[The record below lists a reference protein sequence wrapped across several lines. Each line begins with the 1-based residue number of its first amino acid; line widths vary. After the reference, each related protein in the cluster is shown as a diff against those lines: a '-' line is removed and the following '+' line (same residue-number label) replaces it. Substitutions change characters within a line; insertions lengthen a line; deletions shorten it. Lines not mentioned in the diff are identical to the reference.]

1 MPGAGCPIHDGLIV
15 MGGIHGCWMPPPR
28 HSTPYDERRPP
39 IEPKSGPK
47 KTRKRY
53 PSDMDCLLA
62 AARGLNLQPRSAGD
76 DAPSITIPAMM
87 LRVRDRQ
94 GADRFLQAN
103 PAQAAFEMDRGQR
116 NIILKAR
123 QMGVTTWIAGRFFL
137 KTVMNPGTLTVM
149 VAQTQESAEGIF
161 RVVQRFWECLDEYEQ
176 QTIFKR
182 SIANVS
188 AMRFP
193 ELDSEF
199 RVLSASDPNAGRGL
213 TIQNLHCSEV
223 ARWPGNA
230 HETLAGLRAALVP
243 SGELVLE
250 STPNGAYGCFY
261 EEWTKAVEPG
271 QKDTDPGAL
280 VRHFFPWWMEPSYTA
295 VAARDLTAEEEQLV
309 ARHGLSRWQIG
320 FRRSLEANY
329 RGLRSQEFAE
339 DAETCFRATG
349 DCCFDTEPIE
359 ARLVEL
365 GPQPGAV
372 IETRRGGA
380 LEIYLPQRE
389 GKEYIVAVDSA
400 GGGDAG
406 DFAAIQVIHLD
417 TGIQCAELQQR
428 IRPGELAAVAAS
440 LANMYN
446 GAIIAVERNNHGGAV
461 LAYLNGSQ
469 KEARIYGQNEGHKG
483 LQQGFLTTTASKPQ
497 MIARLGALL
506 ADSPGLFRSRRLLA
520 ECRTFV
526 TYSGGRTG
534 AAGGCHDD
542 CLMAMAIAQAVRAE
556 ILVARQRPVA
566 TFGEDWYVEL

>member
-1 MPGAGCPIHDGLIV
+1 MDDLLKAAHGLDLYPKDG
-15 MGGIHGCWMPPPR
+15 
-28 HSTPYDERRPP
+28 D
-39 IEPKSGPK
+39 
-47 KTRKRY
+47 
-53 PSDMDCLLA
+53 PS
-62 AARGLNLQPRSAGD
+62 
-76 DAPSITIPAMM
+76 PSITLPAMM
-87 LRVRDRQ
+87 LRVRDRE
-94 GADRFLQAN
+94 GTERPLRAN
-103 PAQAAFEMDRGQR
+103 PAQLAFECNRGKR

-137 KTVMNPGTLTVM
+137 RTVMNPGSLTVM

-161 RVVQRFWECLDEYEQ
+161 RMVQRFWECLDECEQ
-176 QTIFKR
+176 RELFRR

-213 TIQNLHCSEV
+213 TLQNLHCSEV
-223 ARWPGNA
+223 ARWPGDA
-230 HETLAGLRAALVP
+230 AQTLAGLRAALVP

-261 EEWTKAVEPG
+261 DEWQRAV
-271 QKDTDPGAL
+271 DPERAAPHPAAL
-280 VRHFFPWWMEPSYTA
+280 VRHFFPWWMEPSYKASA
-295 VAARDLTAEEEQLV
+295 VRRPTDEERQLI
-309 ARHGLSRWQIG
+309 ARHGLSARQIG
-320 FRRSLEANY
+320 FRRTLEASY

-349 DCCFDTEPIE
+349 ACCFEIEPIE

-365 GPQPGAV
+365 GPP

-380 LEIYLPQRE
+380 LQIYLPPRH
-389 GKEYIVAVDSA
+389 GKEYIVAVDTA
-400 GGGDAG
+400 GGGDTG
-406 DFAAIQVIHLD
+406 DFAAIQVIELA
-417 TGIQCAELQQR
+417 TGVQCAEVQQR
-428 IRPGELAAVAAS
+428 IRPEELASVAAS
-440 LANMYN
+440 IANLYN
-446 GAIIAVERNNHGGAV
+446 NALIAVERNNHGGAV

-469 KEARIYGQNEGHKG
+469 KKIRLYEQIEGYRGVK
-483 LQQGFLTTTASKPQ
+483 QGFLTTTASKPQ